1 MIKFALCGDRAMKKT
16 GLYGGSFDPIHN
28 GHIKTALVFKEQMDL
43 DKVVIMPAKRPPN
56 KPDAKLADNRHR
68 IAMCKLAFEDYKGFD
83 ISDIEIKRRGVSYTC
98 DTLRSL
104 SPEQFGRIY
113 LLCGADMFLTL
124 QNWKN
129 PDIIFS
135 LADIVTVPRDKNDL
149 YVLEEHKKVLE
160 KHGAKIHIIDT
171 PKIDV
176 SSTQIR
182 KMLSENKSI
191 TGLVP
196 KSVESYIYEKGLYG
210 R

>member
-1 MIKFALCGDRAMKKT
+1 MIKFALRGDRVMKKT

-28 GHIKTALVFKEQMDL
+28 GHIKTALVFKEKMGL
-43 DKVVIMPAKRPPN
+43 DSVIIMPAKRPPN
-56 KPDAKLADNRHR
+56 KPDKKLADNFHR
-68 IAMCKLAFEDYKGFD
+68 MAMCRLAFENYSGFE
-83 ISDIEIKRRGVSYTC
+83 ISDIEIKRRGVSFTC
-98 DTLRSL
+98 DTLKSL
-104 SPEQFGRIY
+104 PPEQFGRIY

-129 PDIIFS
+129 PEAVFS
-135 LADIVTVPRDKNDL
+135 LADIVTVPRDKYDMPA
-149 YVLEEHKKVLE
+149 LEEHKKILE
-160 KHGAKIHIIDT
+160 KLGANIHIIDT

-176 SSTQIR
+176 SSTQIKR
-182 KMLSENKSI
+182 MIQENISI